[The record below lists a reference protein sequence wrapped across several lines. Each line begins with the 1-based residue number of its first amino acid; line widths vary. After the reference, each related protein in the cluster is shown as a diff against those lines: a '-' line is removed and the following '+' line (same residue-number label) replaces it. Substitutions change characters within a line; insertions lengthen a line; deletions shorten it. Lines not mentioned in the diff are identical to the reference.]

1 MLNDQNEMIGGWTLL
16 LHHQSLQSLLLT
28 DDNGYILLWTNKS
41 FLDEAVYQM
50 EADGRSDSRYYEVTF
65 VTKNVNE
72 CTISFSKK
80 LKYHCI
86 NVDGYAKITRLQC

>member
-1 MLNDQNEMIGGWTLL
+1 
-16 LHHQSLQSLLLT
+16 
-28 DDNGYILLWTNKS
+28 
-41 FLDEAVYQM
+41 M
-50 EADGRSDSRYYEVTF
+50 EADGRSDSRYYGVTF

-86 NVDGYAKITRLQC
+86 NVDGYAKITCLQC